1 MANGASGNIIES
13 FFVALGYQVD
23 TKALDQFKTQ
33 AQAAAKTALK
43 IGTVIVGA
51 ATGLGIFTRSIAKT
65 LGDTA
70 DFAELNN
77 ISARAVEALGKVALE
92 NDSSIEGM
100 RGSLQSLNSMVGQA
114 ALGVGRGAMLFKRMG
129 LTARDADGRVKGLD
143 RILEDVADRMSGL
156 SRQENLAMAAK
167 LGIDPM
173 LVKTL
178 EKGSAHLRELREEAE
193 AMNPLTEEDYRL
205 ADEVDRLFIKAQG
218 TIGRVTKMLG
228 AKLLPFAK
236 RVLTFYLDWVKAG
249 RKNNDLLSILNR
261 ILNVTGSILGSLW
274 DWLVRIATAVMNTLR
289 WLSQFQTVWVLVSAA
304 IAILLAY
311 QVGTFFLAMGTAI
324 LNAARALMAFNFAA
338 AIPAVLIGLLIGA
351 IVLLVDELINFYEGN
366 ETIIGQLVEEYPN
379 AIYLVWGALGLLIAG
394 MATFV
399 GGWAVG
405 VAAVAAGIWW
415 LWENW
420 DEATTFMRDAFD
432 GIINTVKSAIETI
445 STFFGKVGDVMSAVA
460 APFSSALGDTASAMV
475 NPSRSSGLLGSA
487 ASSSSV
493 SSSSNVATT
502 NINGTS
508 INIQTTDPAKAGESV
523 RVELERM
530 AKNATRNGQSAVA
543 L

>member
-1 MANGASGNIIES
+1 MAGESKGNIIES
-13 FFVALGYQVD
+13 FFVALGYQID
-23 TKALDQFKTQ
+23 TKALEEFKTH
-33 AQAAAKTALK
+33 AQTAAKTAMK
-43 IGTVIVGA
+43 IGAVVVGA

-77 ISARAVEALGKVALE
+77 ISARSVEALGKVALE
-92 NDSSIEGM
+92 HDSSIEGM
-100 RGSLQSLNSMVGQA
+100 RGSIQSLNGMVGQA
-114 ALGVGRGAMLFKRMG
+114 ALGLGRGAMLFKRMG
-129 LTARDADGRVKGLD
+129 LTARDSQGNVKSLD

-156 SRQENLAMAAK
+156 SRQENIAMANK

-178 EKGSAHLRELREEAE
+178 EKGSRHLRELREEAE

-249 RKNNDLLSILNR
+249 RKNNDMLSVLNR
-261 ILNVTGSILGSLW
+261 ILNVTGSVLGSLW
-274 DWLVRIATAVMNTLR
+274 DWLVRITTAVINALK
-289 WLSQFQTVWVLVSAA
+289 WLSQFQAVWVALSAV

-311 QVGTFFLAMGTAI
+311 QVGLFFLSLGTAI
-324 LNAARALMAFNFAA
+324 LNAAKALMAFNFAA
-338 AIPAVLIGLLIGA
+338 AIPAVLIGLLVGA
-351 IVLLVDELINFYEGN
+351 IILLVDELMNFYEGN
-366 ETIIGQLVEEYPN
+366 ETIIGQLVKDYPN
-379 AIYLVWGALGLLIAG
+379 AIYLVWSALSLLVAGLA
-394 MATFV
+394 AFV

-415 LWENW
+415 LWDNW
-420 DEATTFMRDAFD
+420 DEATTFMREAFD
-432 GIINTVKSAIETI
+432 DIIETVMGAI
-445 STFFGKVGDVMSAVA
+445 GTLEKFFGGIGTVLQAVA
-460 APFSSALGDTASAMV
+460 APFSTSLGDMAAAVV
-475 NPSRSSGLLGSA
+475 NPSRSSGVLGSA
-487 ASSSSV
+487 ARSSAVSSV
-493 SSSSNVATT
+493 SNAATT

-508 INIQTTDPAKAGESV
+508 ITIQTNDPAKAGESV
-523 RVELERM
+523 RMELDRM

>member
-1 MANGASGNIIES
+1 MTGNIIES
-13 FFVALGYQVD
+13 FFVALGYKVD
-23 TKALDQFKTQ
+23 PKGLDQFKAQTQ
-33 AQAAAKTALK
+33 SAVAMAMRVGKAL
-43 IGTVIVGA
+43 VGA
-51 ATGLGIFTRSIAKT
+51 ATGTGLGVFTRSIAKT

-77 ISARAVEALGKVALE
+77 ISARAVEALGKVAVE

-129 LTARDADGRVKGLD
+129 LTARDSNGHVKGLD

-261 ILNVTGSILGSLW
+261 ILNVTSSILGSVW

-289 WLSQFQTVWVLVSAA
+289 WLSQFQAVWVLVSAA
-304 IAILLAY
+304 IAILLSY
-311 QVGTFFLAMGTAI
+311 QVGLFFLSMGTAI

-415 LWENW
+415 LWDNW
-420 DEATTFMRDAFD
+420 EEATTFMRDAFD

-445 STFFGKVGDVMSAVA
+445 SNFFGKVGDVMSAVA
-460 APFSSALGDTASAMV
+460 APFSSALGDVATSVV

-487 ASSSSV
+487 ASSSSI

-530 AKNATRNGQSAVA
+530 TKNATRNGQSAVA

>member
-1 MANGASGNIIES
+1 MAGETKGNIIES
-13 FFVALGYQVD
+13 FFVALGYQID

-33 AQAAAKTALK
+33 AKDAAKSAAK
-43 IGTVIVGA
+43 IGAVVVGA
-51 ATGLGIFTRSIAKT
+51 AIGLGAFTRSIAKT

-77 ISARAVEALGKVALE
+77 ISARSVEALGKVALE
-92 NDSSIEGM
+92 NDSSVEGM
-100 RGSLQSLNSMVGQA
+100 RGSLQALNSMVGQA

-129 LTARDADGRVKGLD
+129 LTARDSQGNVKGLD

-178 EKGSAHLRELREEAE
+178 EKGAAHLRELREEAE

-236 RVLTFYLDWVKAG
+236 RVLTFYLEWVKAG
-249 RKNNDLLSILNR
+249 RKNNDLLFKLNR
-261 ILNVTGSILGSLW
+261 ILNITGSILGTLW
-274 DWLVRIATAVMNTLR
+274 DWLVRITTAVISALK
-289 WLSQFQTVWVLVSAA
+289 WLGQFQAIWVALSAV

-311 QVGTFFLAMGTAI
+311 QVGLFFLSLGTAI
-324 LNAARALMAFNFAA
+324 LNAAKAMMAFNFAA
-338 AIPAVLIGLLIGA
+338 AIPAVLIGLLVGA
-351 IVLLVDELINFYEGN
+351 IVLLVDELMNFYEGN
-366 ETIIGQLVEEYPN
+366 ETIIGQLIEDYPN
-379 AIYLVWGALGLLIAG
+379 AIYLVWAALGLLVAG
-394 MATFV
+394 LAAFV

-420 DEATTFMRDAFD
+420 DEATTFMREAFD
-432 GIINTVKSAIETI
+432 DIIDTVMGAIGTLEKFFNGIGSVLQ
-445 STFFGKVGDVMSAVA
+445 AVA
-460 APFSSALGDTASAMV
+460 APFSTSLGDMAAAVV
-475 NPSRSSGLLGSA
+475 NPSRSSGVLGSA
-487 ASSSSV
+487 AGSSSV
-493 SSSSNVATT
+493 SSISNAATT

-508 INIQTTDPAKAGESV
+508 ITIQTNDPVKAGESV
-523 RVELERM
+523 RMELDRM